1 LVGTQ
6 VRKIVLDVLKPRQP
20 SIQDMASK
28 LASLHGVDNVGVS
41 VVEMDESTES
51 VKVSIEGSDITIE
64 NVRKMM
70 ERLGAVIHSI
80 DEVLV
85 SKKLKTV

>member
-1 LVGTQ
+1 
-6 VRKIVLDVLKPRQP
+6 
-20 SIQDMASK
+20 MASK

-41 VVEMDESTES
+41 VVEIDESTES
-51 VKVSIEGSDITIE
+51 VKVSMEGSDIAME
-64 NVRKMM
+64 SVRKTM

-85 SKKLKTV
+85 SKKPKTV

>member
-41 VVEMDESTES
+41 VVEIDESTES
-51 VKVSIEGSDITIE
+51 VKVSMEGSDITIE
-64 NVRKMM
+64 NVRKTM

-85 SKKLKTV
+85 SKKPKTV

>member
-1 LVGTQ
+1 MVGTQ
-6 VRKIVLDVLKPRQP
+6 VRKVILDVLKPRQP

-41 VVEMDESTES
+41 VVEIDESTES
-51 VKVSIEGSDITIE
+51 VKVSMEGSDIAME
-64 NVRKMM
+64 SVRKTM

-85 SKKLKTV
+85 SKKPKTV